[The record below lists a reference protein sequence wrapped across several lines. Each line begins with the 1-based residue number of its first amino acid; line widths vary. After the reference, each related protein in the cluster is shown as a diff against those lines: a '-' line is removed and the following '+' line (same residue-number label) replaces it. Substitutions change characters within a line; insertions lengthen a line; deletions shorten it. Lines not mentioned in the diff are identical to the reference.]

1 MKVAIFGSRHQD
13 RHLQHLQQFLSSLA
27 SARPELTL
35 LMEERLYNYIHPKI
49 SVPESIV
56 AFTRLDEPPALA
68 LSIGGDGTFL
78 RVAKIIG
85 RFQTPI
91 MGINT
96 GHLGYL
102 SAATIDEGDALVADI
117 IAGNYKVEPRSL
129 LKIQSDAPEL
139 RGARFALNELAI
151 LRRDTASMINV
162 SADFCGQPLAEYRG
176 DGLIVSTPTGST
188 GYNLSVGGPIIAPDA
203 PCWVVAPIAP
213 HALNMRPLVLSDRNA
228 CITLRCQA
236 RSETFM
242 LSLDG
247 KDTVMPINAELTVT
261 RAPWHVNLV
270 HRNQQNFVSTI
281 RNKLGWNS

>member
-1 MKVAIFGSRHQD
+1 MNVAIFGSRHQD
-13 RHLQHLQQFLSSLA
+13 RHLPYLQQFLTSLA
-27 SARPELTL
+27 DARPELTL
-35 LMEERLYNYIHPKI
+35 LMEERLYNYISPKI
-49 SVPESIV
+49 DVPESIST
-56 AFTRLDEPPALA
+56 FSRLEEAPDLA

-102 SAATIDEGDALVADI
+102 SAATIDEGDTLVSDI
-117 IAGNYKVEPRSL
+117 ISGNYRVESRSL
-129 LKIQSDAPEL
+129 LKIQSDVPEL
-139 RGARFALNELAI
+139 RGTRYALNELAI

-162 SADFCGQPLAEYRG
+162 CAEFCGQPLAEYRG

-228 CITLRCQA
+228 CITLTCQA

-247 KDTVMPINAELTVT
+247 KDTVMPINAKLTVT

>member
-13 RHLQHLQQFLSSLA
+13 QHLPRLQQFLTALDA
-27 SARPELTL
+27 AQPRLTL
-35 LMEERLYNYIHPKI
+35 SIEERLYNYIVTKI
-49 SVPESIV
+49 SVPESLHV
-56 AFTRLDEPPALA
+56 FNKLDEAPDLA

-85 RFQTPI
+85 RYQTPI

-102 SAATIDEGDALVADI
+102 SAATIDECDTIVADI
-117 IAGNYKVEPRSL
+117 LSNNYQIEPRSV
-129 LKIQSDAPEL
+129 LKIQADSPEL
-139 RGARFALNELAI
+139 RGNRYALNELAI

-162 SADFCGQPLAEYRG
+162 CASFCNQPLAEYRG

-188 GYNLSVGGPIIAPDA
+188 GYNLSVGGPILAPDA

-228 CITLRCQA
+228 CITLTCQA

-247 KDTVMPINAELTVT
+247 KATVMPIDAKLTVT

-270 HRNQQNFVSTI
+270 HRNRQNFVDTI
-281 RNKLGWNS
+281 RNKLGWSS